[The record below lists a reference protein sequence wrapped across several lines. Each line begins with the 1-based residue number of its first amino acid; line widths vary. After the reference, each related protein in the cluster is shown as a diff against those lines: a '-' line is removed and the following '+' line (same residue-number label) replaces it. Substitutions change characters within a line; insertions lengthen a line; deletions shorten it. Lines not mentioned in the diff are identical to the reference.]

1 MVWGEFVLEGKAEEQ
16 GRRAVRKRQLRNL
29 IWPLLVWLSA
39 VCSSQVITVRIINE
53 RNGHALPRQK
63 ISVSLFYGKGEP
75 APQKYDSQLS
85 LKTDANGVAQFTLPE
100 PPPAHLWVGAG
111 LPSQYWFCSCNTG
124 ARTATQEVIEKGMG
138 GRIDSKSKVPDA
150 KPGEIV
156 FAARRYNLFY
166 RILYP
171 LLKE

>member
-1 MVWGEFVLEGKAEEQ
+1 MRQPGAGTVRVC
-16 GRRAVRKRQLRNL
+16 RKRRPASYYLRHL
-29 IWPLLVWLSA
+29 AWLLLVWSNSRCFA
-39 VCSSQVITVRIINE
+39 QVITVRIINDK
-53 RNGHALPRQK
+53 NGHALPGQR
-63 ISVSLFYGKGEP
+63 ISVSLFYGKGEA
-75 APQKYDSQLS
+75 APQKYESKLS
-85 LKTDANGVAQFTLPE
+85 LETDANGVAQFTLPQ

-111 LPSQYWFCSCNTG
+111 LPSQYWFCSCNTE
-124 ARTATQEVIEKGMG
+124 ARAATQEIIEKGSG

-156 FAARRYNLFY
+156 FDARPYNLFY